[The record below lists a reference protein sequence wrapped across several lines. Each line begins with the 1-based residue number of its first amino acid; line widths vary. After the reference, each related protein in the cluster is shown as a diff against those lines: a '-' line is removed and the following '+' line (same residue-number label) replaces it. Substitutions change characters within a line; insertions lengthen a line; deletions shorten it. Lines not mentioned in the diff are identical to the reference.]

1 MVDQNSKYC
10 TVCGEL
16 IDPNFKFCPECGST
30 VNKKIDRL
38 VKVKSGK
45 VDTDEVKSKVKQGKK
60 KSERMTDAGPIE
72 KKLSPI
78 KLFYVLFSL
87 VVVIGVILFTSGIF
101 DKPSQ
106 QIQSDKSFEELHSG
120 VDLKNLERINELE
133 NQLKVNP
140 DEVKLLELAH
150 LLNDS
155 GLKERAIE
163 KYKEYLKTNPKEAD
177 VLVDMGVCYFDL
189 RNYAEAEKWM
199 KEALIYNPQHQIA
212 HLNLGVVTINSGK
225 RDEALVWWKK
235 AVAINPNTEV
245 AKRAQELINSH

>member
-1 MVDQNSKYC
+1 MAEHNSKYC
-10 TVCGEL
+10 TVCGE
-16 IDPNFKFCPECGST
+16 IIEPTFQYCPACGS
-30 VNKKIDRL
+30 VVYKKIDKT
-38 VKVKSGK
+38 VKNKSGK
-45 VDTDEVKSKVKQGKK
+45 VDSDDVKSEVKKGKK
-60 KSERMTDAGPIE
+60 KPERMIDQAPNE

-87 VVVIGVILFTSGIF
+87 LVITGIILFMSGMF
-101 DKPSQ
+101 DQPSQ
-106 QIQSDKSFEELHSG
+106 QIQTDKNFEELHSG

-133 NQLKVNP
+133 NQLKANP
-140 DEVKLLELAH
+140 DETRLLELAH

-163 KYKEYLKTNPKEAD
+163 KYQEYLKTNPKEAD

-189 RNYAEAEKWM
+189 RNYTEAEKRM
-199 KEALIYNPQHQIA
+199 KEALKYSPQHQIA

-235 AVAINPNTEV
+235 AVEINPNTEI